1 MSSFRM
7 FVGKGFYHL
16 LFIIL
21 TQQNHKLELTVFV
34 IFNSS
39 LTIFIEDNQSDSEVT
54 KVQKIAL
61 YGST

>member
-1 MSSFRM
+1 MLRCVYNTYSP
-7 FVGKGFYHL
+7 VDKKKK
-16 LFIIL
+16 IL
-21 TQQNHKLELTVFV
+21 THQNHKLELTFFV

-39 LTIFIEDNQSDSEVT
+39 LTIFIEDNQSGAEVT